1 MKSKTKPL
9 QGKKNSDISI
19 RKTVS
24 EKKKKRSPDVDV
36 WLPTHSLQVS
46 ITPAKKKEIEYAYLN
61 TLESKL
67 AVIKVKEDLPKNPS
81 QEVKKESQTNSFD
94 KNDSKDHLDTLCDSI
109 ELLKRNLKNQ
119 TSISFQEDS
128 HLWQAIF
135 HYFFEIMTIDSIQ
148 KDKID
153 PRFENKPTT
162 LLQFLSLFSAQQSSS
177 TTKEDIL
184 LDKGERTPNT
194 PSIEEETNP
203 DQLKDF
209 QRLFQECDAFLKQ
222 QEKEMTHLR
231 EKIKNMGKIEYQEEI
246 IRTYHSHFGE
256 NILLSACLLHTI
268 PSFSLFGIVAS
279 SFLASRLLSNLDDSF
294 HPTITKKT
302 EVKISYED
310 FSKEFTQQRLSLK
323 DALQWMEQGEKNISD
338 LYKELDASSFFDT
351 PDGQLLQNDLLEM
364 ERELHYKK
372 EEIQRFNE
380 QLKQAQTLQDQKI
393 LALKKKQ
400 NQ

>member
-1 MKSKTKPL
+1 MKSKITSL
-9 QGKKNSDISI
+9 QGKKNSDIFI
-19 RKTVS
+19 PKTVS

-81 QEVKKESQTNSFD
+81 QEIKKENQTNSF
-94 KNDSKDHLDTLCDSI
+94 KENDSKDHLDTLFDSI
-109 ELLKRNLKNQ
+109 KLLKRDLKNH

-162 LLQFLSLFSAQQSSS
+162 LLQFLSLFSIQQSSS

-184 LDKGERTPNT
+184 LDKGEKTPNT
-194 PSIEEETNP
+194 LSIKEETNP
-203 DQLKDF
+203 DQLKNF
-209 QRLFQECDAFLKQ
+209 QRLFQECDTFLKQ

-268 PSFSLFGIVAS
+268 PSFSLFGIIAS

-302 EVKISYED
+302 EIKISYED

-323 DALQWMEQGEKNISD
+323 DALQWIEQGEENITD
-338 LYKELDASSFFDT
+338 LYKELDTSSFFNT
-351 PDGQLLQNDLLEM
+351 PDGQMLQNDLLEI
-364 ERELHYKK
+364 ERELHHKK
-372 EEIQRFNE
+372 EEIQKLNE
-380 QLKQAQTLQDQKI
+380 QLKQTQTLQDQKI

-400 NQ
+400 TQ

>member
-1 MKSKTKPL
+1 M
-9 QGKKNSDISI
+9 
-19 RKTVS
+19 
-24 EKKKKRSPDVDV
+24 
-36 WLPTHSLQVS
+36 
-46 ITPAKKKEIEYAYLN
+46 
-61 TLESKL
+61 
-67 AVIKVKEDLPKNPS
+67 
-81 QEVKKESQTNSFD
+81 
-94 KNDSKDHLDTLCDSI
+94 
-109 ELLKRNLKNQ
+109 
-119 TSISFQEDS
+119 
-128 HLWQAIF
+128 
-135 HYFFEIMTIDSIQ
+135 
-148 KDKID
+148 
-153 PRFENKPTT
+153 
-162 LLQFLSLFSAQQSSS
+162 
-177 TTKEDIL
+177 

-222 QEKEMTHLR
+222 QEKEITQLR
-231 EKIKNMGKIEYQEEI
+231 DKVKNMGKIEYQEEI

-256 NILLSACLLHTI
+256 NVLLSACLLHTI
-268 PSFSLFGIVAS
+268 PSFSLFGIIAS

-351 PDGQLLQNDLLEM
+351 LDGQLLQNDLLEM